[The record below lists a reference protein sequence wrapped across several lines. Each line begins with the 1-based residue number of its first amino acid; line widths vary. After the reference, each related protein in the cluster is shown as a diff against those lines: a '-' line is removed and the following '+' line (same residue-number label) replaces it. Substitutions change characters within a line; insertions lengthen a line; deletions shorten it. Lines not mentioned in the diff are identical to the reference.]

1 MLHLSVMNITPDT
14 FRIILYVMAAL
25 AVVVFIA
32 LYQVKAGYGILID
45 KSWGITISNKW
56 AWMIM
61 EAPVFIAMCWFWVMS
76 PRKWDLVP
84 FIFFLLFQIHYL
96 QRSFIFPWL
105 IKGKSRMPVLIMLMG
120 IVFNLANA
128 FIQGQWIFFLAP
140 ETMYTNSS
148 LRDPRFLLGIIL
160 FLTGLIVN
168 IQSDNTIRH
177 LRKAGDNNHYLPER
191 GLFRYVTSANYLGE
205 IVEWLGF
212 AVLTWSLS
220 GFVFFLWTFAN
231 LVPRAHAIHKRYQE
245 EFSSEMASEPRK
257 RIFPFIY

>member
-1 MLHLSVMNITPDT
+1 
-14 FRIILYVMAAL
+14 
-25 AVVVFIA
+25 
-32 LYQVKAGYGILID
+32 
-45 KSWGITISNKW
+45 
-56 AWMIM
+56 
-61 EAPVFIAMCWFWVMS
+61 
-76 PRKWDLVP
+76 
-84 FIFFLLFQIHYL
+84 
-96 QRSFIFPWL
+96 
-105 IKGKSRMPVLIMLMG
+105 MG

-140 ETMYTNSS
+140 ETMYTNSW

>member
-140 ETMYTNSS
+140 ETMYTNSW

-177 LRKAGDNNHYLPER
+177 LRKAWDNNHYLPER

>member
-1 MLHLSVMNITPDT
+1 MNITPDT

-61 EAPVFIAMCWFWVMS
+61 EAPVFITMCWFWVMS

-140 ETMYTNSS
+140 ETMYTNSW